1 MKKFLYIFALLLLFC
16 FVNNQAF
23 AQRQGVG
30 LGVIVGEPTGLS
42 LKSWMSASTA
52 LNLAAAWSFEKY
64 GAFQVHL
71 DYVFHHPRLVEPNLP
86 FYYGLGGRLK
96 LKDSGSD
103 DNDAHL
109 GIRLPLGLVYL
120 FREVPLDFFIEV
132 VPVLDLA
139 PETAVNLNAALGM
152 RFYF

>member
-16 FVNNQAF
+16 FVNNQVF

-52 LNLAAAWSFEKY
+52 FNLAAAWSFEEY

-71 DYVFHHPRLVEPNLP
+71 DYVFHHPRLLESNLP

-96 LKDSGSD
+96 LKDSGGNDS
-103 DNDAHL
+103 DAHL
-109 GIRLPLGLVYL
+109 GIRLPLGLAYL
-120 FREVPLDFFIEV
+120 FREAPLDFFIEV

-139 PETAVNLNAALGM
+139 PETVVNLNAALGM